1 MRTKIVFG
9 LFMLI
14 FAAGAFGLV
23 RIEQQRRVEISSR
36 KAPNVVWRAVEGW
49 TAGDIEKDLAAKGLV
64 NSADFEAQL
73 KASAQSF
80 DYLGD
85 TPKVRSLEGYLFP
98 DTYFLAVHPTAESVI
113 NKMLDNFKAKV
124 TPQLQSQIKARGF
137 TIYQAVTL
145 ASIVEKEVGRR
156 SANLSAA
163 DLQTLQNEREI
174 VAGIFINRL
183 NIGMPLQS
191 DATVTYITKKNNPQ
205 ATAEDLQIDSPYNT
219 YKYKGLPPG
228 PISNP
233 SLSSIEAVANYKQTD
248 YLYFLTKPDGTAV
261 FAKTLDE
268 QNANKAKY
276 LGR

>member
-1 MRTKIVFG
+1 MVRT
-9 LFMLI
+9 
-14 FAAGAFGLV
+14 
-23 RIEQQRRVEISSR
+23 EQQRRVEIANS
-36 KAPNVVWRAVEGW
+36 KAPNIVWRAVEGW
-49 TAGDIEKDLAAKGLV
+49 TAADIEKSLADKGLV

-73 KASAQSF
+73 KASAQTF
-80 DYLGD
+80 DFLGD

-113 NKMLDNFKAKV
+113 NKMLDNFRAKV
-124 TPQLQSQIKARGF
+124 TPQLQAQIKAKGF
-137 TIYQAVTL
+137 TVYQAVTL

-156 SANLSAA
+156 SANLSAD
-163 DLQTLQNEREI
+163 DLQTLQNERQI

-183 NIGMPLQS
+183 NLGMPLQS

-233 SLSSIEAVANYKQTD
+233 SLSSIEAVANYKNTD